1 MDHEHV
7 SYLRRH
13 SAAWRLLRAGSAPL
27 VLSFLGQVFVEE
39 NSAAV
44 PESILVTRLDDALF
58 ALGADGDEPAYP
70 RPAREYLE
78 WWAAPEQGWL
88 RKFYPPGSD
97 DPAYDATPAL
107 EKAYAWVTGL
117 QARSFVGTES
127 RLHTLVDLLRQMVHG
142 AEGDPGARLAE
153 LHRRRGVIDTEIA
166 EVERG
171 VVRRLDGVALR
182 DRYQLFAGTA
192 RQLLSDFREVED
204 NFRGLDRAARER
216 IAVWDGSKGE
226 LLEELLGDR
235 NAITGTDQGRSFQ
248 AFYDFLLSRNRQ
260 EELADLLRRVQEL
273 EEIEADQRVRHVDHD
288 WLDAAERTQQT
299 VRRLSEQLRRF
310 LDDKVWLEN
319 RRVMDLLRSIEAHAI
334 ALREARPDVV
344 TELDDTTVVVRLP
357 MERPLYAVRAAS
369 AVDSAVELD
378 DDEVDAAALYEQR
391 YVDTVRLAENTR
403 AALRGEGQVSLAE
416 LLERHPPAQG
426 LAEIVGYLALAEEDI
441 QVVVDDDASVRI
453 RYTDGSGEP
462 RTLRAPQV
470 SFARR
475 RPHVGRAGR

>member
-1 MDHEHV
+1 MEHEQID
-7 SYLRRH
+7 YLRRH

-27 VLSFLGQVFVEE
+27 ALSFLGQVFVEE
-39 NSAAV
+39 NRGAV
-44 PESILVTRLDDALF
+44 AESVLVAGLDDVLSALS
-58 ALGADGDEPAYP
+58 GGGDEPRYP

-78 WWAAPEQGWL
+78 AWAAPEQGWL

-107 EKAYAWVTGL
+107 EKAYGWVVSL
-117 QARSFVGTES
+117 QTRSFVGTES

-142 AEGDPGARLAE
+142 SESDPGARLAE
-153 LHRRRGVIDTEIA
+153 LHRRRAELDTEIA

-171 VVRRLDGVALR
+171 VLRRLDGVGLR
-182 DRYQLFAGTA
+182 DRYQLFASTA
-192 RQLLSDFREVED
+192 RELLADFREVED

-235 NAITGTDQGRSFQ
+235 SAITGSDQGRSFQ
-248 AFYDFLLSRNRQ
+248 AFYDFLLSRSRQ
-260 EELADLLRRVQEL
+260 DELAELLRRVREL
-273 EEIEADQRVRHVDHD
+273 DEIEPDRRVRHVDHD

-299 VRRLSEQLRRF
+299 VRHLSEQLRRF

-334 ALREARPDVV
+334 TLREARPEVV
-344 TELDDTTVVVRLP
+344 TELDDTGVTIRMP
-357 MERPLYAVRAAS
+357 MERPLYAVRATS
-369 AVDSAVELD
+369 AVDSVIELD
-378 DDEVDAAALYEQR
+378 DDDVDVAALFEQR
-391 YVDTVRLAENTR
+391 HVDTLRLADNTR
-403 AALRGEGQVSLAE
+403 RALRGRGQVSLVD
-416 LLERHPPAQG
+416 LLDRHPPTQG
-426 LAEIVGYLALAEEDI
+426 LAEIVGYLALTEDDI
-441 QVVVDDDASVRI
+441 QVVVDDDAAVRI

-462 RTLRAPQV
+462 RTLRAPAV

-475 RPHVGRAGR
+475 RPHAVGGSR